1 MRLNWK
7 GAIVMLLLEY
17 FVLLRLYKR
26 SKSLQVISLIVAPLM
41 VLVANV
47 FAETPIRLFIVFALM
62 ELPLALN
69 GYEIVPD
76 ASILERIVVASAFG
90 VSSSLI
96 GKAI

>member
-41 VLVANV
+41 VLVANM

>member
-1 MRLNWK
+1 
-7 GAIVMLLLEY
+7 MLLLEY

-41 VLVANV
+41 VLVANM